1 MTSSMEKLQKESM
14 DQVLKHYEEMKQQNE
29 DQLFEILTGICAA
42 KEKVLA
48 KSGED
53 AEKYQ
58 TSILSELDNL
68 KKFVEDKLEENTEL
82 LNPFPNP
89 MYSSTPKPQH
99 SLTRDSWTP
108 LRNRTSNET
117 LTSFSSARKR
127 RLLISED

>member
-82 LNPFPNP
+82 LTPFPNP

-127 RLLISED
+127 RMLISED